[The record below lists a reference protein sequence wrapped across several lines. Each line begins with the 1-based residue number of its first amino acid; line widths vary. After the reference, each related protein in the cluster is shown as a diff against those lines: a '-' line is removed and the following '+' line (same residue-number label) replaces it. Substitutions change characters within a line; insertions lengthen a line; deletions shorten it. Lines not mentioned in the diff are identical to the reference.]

1 MVVDAAVECF
11 TLSFFSFFLFC
22 FSQRKFLF
30 SVFRAKKQ
38 KKKKLLLTLGLCNH
52 EHNTAHSY
60 TNIILTMDR
69 DVDNNIYHVLAV
81 CVSLTAQ
88 SLAVPAAGHVFSLV
102 VLLEGVACDEPVTR

>member
-1 MVVDAAVECF
+1 MPRLSVLLF
-11 TLSFFSFFLFC
+11 LSFRSFFFA
-22 FSQRKFLF
+22 FRRENFYFLF
-30 SVFRAKKQ
+30 SVQKNKK

-52 EHNTAHSY
+52 EHNTAHTY